1 MTWKMSFLITWEAM
15 LDIFT
20 DTTDENLKTM
30 KITFTLWV
38 YR

>member
-1 MTWKMSFLITWEAM
+1 MWKMSFIITWEAM

-20 DTTDENLKTM
+20 DPIDENLKTI
-30 KITFTLWV
+30 KITFILGV